1 LIDFGYDAFAIA
13 SSAEAAERRADE
25 RRPDLVMMD
34 IRIKGP
40 LDGIETASI
49 LKKKFSTAIIYLTAH
64 ADPAMIER
72 AKETEPHGYLI
83 KPASAVALRTAVEIA
98 FHKHQFEQARAEKA
112 ETEKRQQTALLEAGR
127 SVRESNEIFRMM
139 IEAVKDYAIFM
150 LDIDGRVASW
160 NAGAARLKGYTA
172 HEIVGEHFSKFYTA
186 DDIAH
191 HKPERELETAG
202 RVGRATDQGWRVRK
216 DGTQFFAN
224 VVITAVYDSIRQL
237 RGFATVAQD
246 VTARRQS
253 EALLSHQASHD
264 GLSDLPNRS
273 LFNDRLS
280 QAMAAAHRNRT
291 SLALLYLD
299 LDGFKQVNDSFG
311 HLIGDRLLQSVAQR
325 LTRCI
330 RATDTV
336 SRQGGDEFVI
346 LLVNIE
352 GNKDAAICAEK
363 VLQSLR
369 APHALSEY
377 QVHGSASIGIAL
389 YPRDGAEVE
398 TLLRNADSAMYEA
411 KRCGRNGFQFYRKE
425 LNASATMQT
434 AETELNLHEPYSPI
448 RR

>member
-13 SSAEAAERRADE
+13 SSAEAAVSRADQ

-34 IRIKGP
+34 IRIKGR
-40 LDGIETASI
+40 LDGIETAGI
-49 LKKKFSTAIIYLTAH
+49 LKKKFSTAIIYLTAY

-83 KPASAVALRTAVEIA
+83 KPASAVELRTTVEIA
-98 FHKHQFEQARAEKA
+98 LYKHQLEQARAEKA
-112 ETEKRQQTALLEAGR
+112 ETEKRQQTELLEMSHA
-127 SVRESNEIFRMM
+127 VRESNEIFRMM

-160 NAGAARLKGYTA
+160 NVGAERLKGYNE
-172 HEIVGEHFSKFYTA
+172 HEIIGEHFSRFYTA
-186 DDIAH
+186 RDVARQ
-191 HKPERELETAG
+191 KPERELETAE
-202 RVGRATDQGWRVRK
+202 RVGRVADQGWRVRK

-224 VVITAVYDSIRQL
+224 VVITAVYDSIGQL
-237 RGFATVAQD
+237 RGFGKVTQD
-246 VTARRQS
+246 VTARKQS
-253 EALLSHQASHD
+253 EALLSHRASHD
-264 GLSDLPNRS
+264 GLSNLPNRS

-299 LDGFKQVNDSFG
+299 LDSFKQINDSFG

-325 LTRCI
+325 LTQCI

-346 LLVNIE
+346 LLVDIN
-352 GNKDAAICAEK
+352 GNNDAAICAEK

-369 APHALSEY
+369 APYALSEHK
-377 QVHGSASIGIAL
+377 VHGSASIGIAL
-389 YPRDGAEVE
+389 YPQDGAEVE
-398 TLLRNADSAMYEA
+398 TLLKNADSAMYEA
-411 KRCGRNGFQFYRKE
+411 KRCGRNGFQFYRKD
-425 LNASATMQT
+425 LNASATRQ
-434 AETELNLHEPYSPI
+434 ALESELYSPT
-448 RR
+448 RL